1 MRLLSSFFL
10 ALFIYSAL
18 IFFFIYFILSTPQEN
33 KKVIYVHTAIIV
45 KNKKIPKPT
54 IKKDIKK
61 TKKIIKKETKQ
72 LQKPIKKEIK
82 TKSNF
87 SKGGDDIKFDDIFAN
102 VSANV
107 KTTKIKQKKSSE
119 MTKKVGDYQEIVK
132 KLKSIKQT
140 ISFQVNSGNNE
151 DKKYIQNEFAR
162 VWSEIP
168 TNAGEFVTLQIIIK
182 NGIRLDV
189 ISTNLDTIRLNE
201 FLDKLKQVDI
211 TKIKSFNG
219 IVTFKAKLK
228 ETR

>member
-1 MRLLSSFFL
+1 MRLFSSFFL

-18 IFFFIYFILSTPQEN
+18 IFFFLYFILSSQ
-33 KKVIYVHTAIIV
+33 KQKSKVIYIHNAIII
-45 KNKKIPKPT
+45 KNNTPKVMPKKQKSIQKKEIKSE
-54 IKKDIKK
+54 IKKV
-61 TKKIIKKETKQ
+61 
-72 LQKPIKKEIK
+72 KKEIK

-87 SKGGDDIKFDDIFAN
+87 SKGGDDIKFDDIFSN
-102 VSANV
+102 VSDNV
-107 KTTKIKQKKSSE
+107 KTTKIKQKKSSQ
-119 MTKKVGDYQEIVK
+119 MTKKIGDYKKVIK
-132 KLKSIKQT
+132 KLNSIKQT
-140 ISFQVNSGNNE
+140 MSFQMNSGSND

-182 NGIRLDV
+182 NGITLNV

-211 TKIKSFNG
+211 SKITSFNG

-228 ETR
+228 EKE